1 MNGNSK
7 TYLHILPVRA
17 YLLCLQIEVSSS
29 NNDRTLRF
37 ELNNGSYNSVDLKIS
52 KYGMRSALQ

>member
-17 YLLCLQIEVSSS
+17 YLLCLQMELSSS
-29 NNDRTLRF
+29 SNDRTLRF
-37 ELNNGSYNSVDLKIS
+37 ELNNGNYNSVDLKIP
-52 KYGMRSALQ
+52 KHHLR